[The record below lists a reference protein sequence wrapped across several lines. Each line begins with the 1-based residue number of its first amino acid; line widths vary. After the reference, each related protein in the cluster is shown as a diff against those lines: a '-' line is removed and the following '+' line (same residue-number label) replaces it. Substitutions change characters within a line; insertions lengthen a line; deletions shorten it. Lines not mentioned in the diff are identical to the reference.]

1 MKRVFILL
9 VSLTLVFAGCKTTR
23 TQRGAVIGAGAGAAA
38 GAIIGK
44 TAGNTGVGAVI
55 GATVGGVAGA
65 IIGRQMD
72 KQAEEIAREV
82 PNAEV
87 IHQEG
92 EQGIIVNFN
101 SKVLFGTDKSDLS
114 KKSKNTID
122 DLATVLNKYPDTD
135 LTIQG
140 HTDSTGP
147 DAYNQTLSEKR
158 AQSVADYLKLQ
169 GVSAGRLTAMGLGES
184 LPVADNSTAEGR
196 SENRR
201 VSFVIVPNEKMKQE
215 AIDQAN
221 QE

>member
-1 MKRVFILL
+1 MRKAFILL
-9 VSLTLVFAGCKTTR
+9 VTLALVFSGCKTTR
-23 TQRGAVIGAGAGAAA
+23 TQRGAAIGAGAGAAA

-44 TAGNTGVGAVI
+44 TAGNTAAGAVI

-72 KQAEEIAREV
+72 KQAEEIAREI

-92 EQGIIVNFN
+92 EQGIVVNFN
-101 SKVLFGTDKSDLS
+101 SKVLFGTDKSDLND
-114 KKSKNTID
+114 KSKATID
-122 DLATVLNKYPDTD
+122 DLAQILNKYPDTD

-147 DAYNQTLSEKR
+147 EEYNQTLSEKR
-158 AQSVADYLKLQ
+158 AASVANYLKMN
-169 GVSAGRLTAMGLGES
+169 GVNTERLTAVGFGET
-184 LPVADNSTAEGR
+184 LPVADNTTAEGR

-201 VSFVIVPNEKMKQE
+201 VSFVIVPNEKMKEDALKEAGQE
-215 AIDQAN
+215 
-221 QE
+221 

>member
-1 MKRVFILL
+1 MKRVLILL
-9 VSLTLVFAGCKTTR
+9 VSLTLVFTGCKTTR
-23 TQRGAVIGAGAGAAA
+23 TQRGAAIGAGAGAAA

-44 TAGNTGVGAVI
+44 TAGNTGVGAII

-114 KKSKNTID
+114 TKSKATID

-135 LTIQG
+135 LTVQG

-158 AQSVADYLKLQ
+158 ARSVADYLKIQ
-169 GVSAGRLTAMGLGES
+169 GVSADRITAVGYGES
-184 LPVADNSTAEGR
+184 QPVADNSTAEGR
-196 SENRR
+196 TENRR

>member
-158 AQSVADYLKLQ
+158 AQSVADYLRLQ
-169 GVSAGRLTAMGLGES
+169 GVSADRLTAMGFGES
-184 LPVADNSTAEGR
+184 QPIADNSTVEGR

>member
-1 MKRVFILL
+1 MKNVFIVTVMLA
-9 VSLTLVFAGCKTTR
+9 LVFAGCKTTR
-23 TQRGAVIGAGAGAAA
+23 TQRGAAIGAGAGAAA

-44 TAGNTGVGAVI
+44 TAGNTAAGAVI

-72 KQAEEIAREV
+72 KQAEEIAREI

-92 EQGIIVNFN
+92 EQGIVVNFN
-101 SKVLFGTDKSDLS
+101 SKVLFGTDKSDLND
-114 KKSKNTID
+114 KSKSTID
-122 DLATVLNKYPDTD
+122 DLAQILNKYPDTD

-147 DAYNQTLSEKR
+147 EEYNQTLSEKR
-158 AQSVADYLKLQ
+158 AASVATYLKMK
-169 GVSAGRLTAMGLGES
+169 GVTQERLTSVGFGET
-184 LPVADNSTAEGR
+184 LPVADNATAEGR

-201 VSFVIVPNEKMKQE
+201 VSFVIVPNEKMKQDALNE
-215 AIDQAN
+215 AGQ
-221 QE
+221 Q

>member
-1 MKRVFILL
+1 MLAVVF
-9 VSLTLVFAGCKTTR
+9 TGCKTTR
-23 TQRGAVIGAGAGAAA
+23 TQRGAAIGAGAGAAA

-44 TAGNTGVGAVI
+44 TAGNTGVGAII

-65 IIGRQMD
+65 IIGKKMD
-72 KQAEEIAREV
+72 KQAEEIAKEI

-92 EQGIIVNFN
+92 EQGIVVNFN

-114 KKSKNTID
+114 DKSKTTID
-122 DLATVLNKYPDTD
+122 DLAQILNKYPDTD

-158 AQSVADYLKLQ
+158 AASVASYLKDQ
-169 GVSAGRLTAMGLGES
+169 GVKAERLTSVGFGET
-184 LPVADNSTAEGR
+184 LPVADNATAEGR

-201 VSFVIVPNEKMKQE
+201 VSFVIVPNEKMKQDAVNE
-215 AIDQAN
+215 ASQ
-221 QE
+221 Q

>member
-1 MKRVFILL
+1 MLAVVF
-9 VSLTLVFAGCKTTR
+9 TGCKTTR
-23 TQRGAVIGAGAGAAA
+23 TQRGAAIGAGAGAAA

-44 TAGNTGVGAVI
+44 TAGNTGVGAII

-65 IIGRQMD
+65 IIGKKMD
-72 KQAEEIAREV
+72 KQAEEIAKEI

-92 EQGIIVNFN
+92 EQGIVVNFN

-114 KKSKNTID
+114 DKSKTTID
-122 DLATVLNKYPDTD
+122 DLAQILNKYPDTD

-158 AQSVADYLKLQ
+158 AASVASYLKDQ
-169 GVSAGRLTAMGLGES
+169 GVKAERLTSVGFGET
-184 LPVADNSTAEGR
+184 LPVADNATAEGR

-201 VSFVIVPNEKMKQE
+201 VSFVIVPNEKMKQDAVNE
-215 AIDQAN
+215 AGQ
-221 QE
+221 Q